1 MSNYHLLYLE
11 KNMYKTIN
19 SIDLQINLRQ
29 GFQIKLLKLL
39 DVVALEL
46 VLYTFIFDMKLC
58 KVNHSN
64 HVKINFKQRLQMQ
77 LFIFFF
83 ALENVNM
90 YLIL

>member
-1 MSNYHLLYLE
+1 
-11 KNMYKTIN
+11 MYKTIN

-39 DVVALEL
+39 HVVALEL
-46 VLYTFIFDMKLC
+46 VLYTFIFDITSSKLH
-58 KVNHSN
+58 KLNDSN
-64 HVKINFKQRLQMQ
+64 HVKTNFKQRWLMQ
-77 LFIFFF
+77 LFILFF

>member
-1 MSNYHLLYLE
+1 
-11 KNMYKTIN
+11 MYKTIN

-39 DVVALEL
+39 LVVALEL
-46 VLYTFIFDMKLC
+46 VLYTFIFDMNSY
-58 KVNHSN
+58 KVNDSN

-77 LFIFFF
+77 LFILFF

>member
-1 MSNYHLLYLE
+1 
-11 KNMYKTIN
+11 MYKTIN

-39 DVVALEL
+39 HVVALEL
-46 VLYTFIFDMKLC
+46 VLYTFIFDITSSKLH
-58 KVNHSN
+58 KLNDSN
-64 HVKINFKQRLQMQ
+64 HVKINFKQRWLMQ
-77 LFIFFF
+77 LFILFF

>member
-1 MSNYHLLYLE
+1 
-11 KNMYKTIN
+11 MYKTIN

-39 DVVALEL
+39 HVVALEL
-46 VLYTFIFDMKLC
+46 VLYTFIFDMKSY
-58 KVNHSN
+58 KVNDSN
-64 HVKINFKQRLQMQ
+64 HVKINFKQRWRMQ
-77 LFIFFF
+77 LFILFF